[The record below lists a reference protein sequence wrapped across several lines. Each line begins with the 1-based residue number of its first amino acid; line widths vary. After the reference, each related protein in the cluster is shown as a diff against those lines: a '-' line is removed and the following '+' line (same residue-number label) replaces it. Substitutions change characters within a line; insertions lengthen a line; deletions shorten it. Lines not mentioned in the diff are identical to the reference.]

1 MTIGCARTTATS
13 GCSPRLRRVR
23 LAWTAAALLCA
34 TAGVARAELPNLPN
48 LPKAPLALVLV
59 GDSTMAT
66 GTGYGDALCHRVAAG
81 AACLNLARGGRS
93 TRSYR
98 AEGLWEQALAQL
110 HAYPAGTAI
119 YVLIQF
125 GHNDQP
131 GKPGRSTDLNR
142 EYPANLAT
150 FVAEVRAA
158 GGKPVLVTPL
168 TRRSFTKAG
177 ALIDDLRPWALAM
190 REVARRQQ
198 VPLVDLY
205 GRSATAVQVMGPALS
220 KQMAVA
226 HEGKPG
232 FDTAHLGA
240 KGACVFSDMVWH
252 GLVAQEPA
260 WGAQADPAPDCAQV
274 PAP

>member
-1 MTIGCARTTATS
+1 MPGMSRSCAR
-13 GCSPRLRRVR
+13 
-23 LAWTAAALLCA
+23 TAAALLCA
-34 TAGVARAELPNLPN
+34 TTGLALAELPTPQSPQTSPSP
-48 LPKAPLALVLV
+48 PKAPLALMLV

-66 GTGYGDALCHRVAAG
+66 GTGYGDALCHRVATG
-81 AACLNLARGGRS
+81 AVCLNLARGGRS
-93 TRSYR
+93 SKSYR
-98 AEGLWEQALAQL
+98 AEGLWAQALAQL
-110 HAYPAGTAI
+110 AAYPAGTVT

-150 FVAEVRAA
+150 FVAEARAA

-168 TRRSFTKAG
+168 ARRRFTRTG

-190 REVARRQQ
+190 RQVARAQQ
-198 VPLVDLY
+198 VPLIDLY
-205 GRSATAVQVMGPALS
+205 GRSATAVQAMGPALS

-226 HEGKPG
+226 HDDKPG

-252 GLVAQEPA
+252 GLVAQAPA
-260 WGAQADPAPDCAQV
+260 WAAQAGPVPDCRQV
-274 PAP
+274 AAP

>member
-1 MTIGCARTTATS
+1 MPGMSRSCAR
-13 GCSPRLRRVR
+13 
-23 LAWTAAALLCA
+23 TAAALLCA
-34 TAGVARAELPNLPN
+34 TTGLALAELPTPQSPQTSPSP
-48 LPKAPLALVLV
+48 PKAPLALMLV

-66 GTGYGDALCHRVAAG
+66 GTGYGDALCHRVATG

-93 TRSYR
+93 SKSYR
-98 AEGLWEQALAQL
+98 AEGLWAQALAQL
-110 HAYPAGTAI
+110 AAYPAGTVA

-150 FVAEVRAA
+150 FVAEVRAT

-168 TRRSFTKAG
+168 TRRRFTRTG

-190 REVARRQQ
+190 RQVAHRQQ
-198 VPLVDLY
+198 VPLIDLY
-205 GRSATAVQVMGPALS
+205 GRSATAVQAMGPALS

-226 HEGKPG
+226 HEAKPG

-252 GLVAQEPA
+252 GLVAQAPVWA
-260 WGAQADPAPDCAQV
+260 AQAGPAPDCGQV

>member
-1 MTIGCARTTATS
+1 MWA
-13 GCSPRLRRVR
+13 
-23 LAWTAAALLCA
+23 
-34 TAGVARAELPNLPN
+34 
-48 LPKAPLALVLV
+48 
-59 GDSTMAT
+59 
-66 GTGYGDALCHRVAAG
+66 
-81 AACLNLARGGRS
+81 
-93 TRSYR
+93 
-98 AEGLWEQALAQL
+98 QALAQL
-110 HAYPAGTAI
+110 AAYPAETVA

-150 FVAEVRAA
+150 FVAEVRAT

-168 TRRSFTKAG
+168 TRRSFTRTG

-190 REVARRQQ
+190 RQVAHRQQ
-198 VPLVDLY
+198 VPLIDLY
-205 GRSATAVQVMGPALS
+205 GRSATAVQAMGPALS

-226 HEGKPG
+226 HEAKPG

-240 KGACVFSDMVWH
+240 KGACVFADMVWH
-252 GLVAQEPA
+252 GVVAQAPVWA
-260 WGAQADPAPDCAQV
+260 AQAGPAPDCGQV

>member
-1 MTIGCARTTATS
+1 MSRSWAR
-13 GCSPRLRRVR
+13 
-23 LAWTAAALLCA
+23 TAAALLCA
-34 TAGVARAELPNLPN
+34 TAGVALAEQPMSPTLTPQTP
-48 LPKAPLALVLV
+48 PKAPLALLLV

-66 GTGYGDALCHRVAAG
+66 GTGYGDALCQRVAAG
-81 AACLNLARGGRS
+81 AACLNLAHGGRS
-93 TRSYR
+93 SKSYR
-98 AEGLWEQALAQL
+98 AEGLWAQALAQL
-110 HAYPAGTAI
+110 AAFPAGTAT

-131 GKPGRSTDLNR
+131 GRPGRSTDLNR

-150 FVAEVRAA
+150 FVVEVRAA

-168 TRRSFTKAG
+168 ARRSFTRTG

-190 REVARRQQ
+190 RQVAHRQQ
-198 VPLVDLY
+198 VPLIDLY
-205 GRSATAVQVMGPALS
+205 GRSATAVQAMGPALS

-226 HEGKPG
+226 HEAKPG

-252 GLVAQEPA
+252 GLVAQAPVWA
-260 WGAQADPAPDCAQV
+260 AQAGPAPDCGQV